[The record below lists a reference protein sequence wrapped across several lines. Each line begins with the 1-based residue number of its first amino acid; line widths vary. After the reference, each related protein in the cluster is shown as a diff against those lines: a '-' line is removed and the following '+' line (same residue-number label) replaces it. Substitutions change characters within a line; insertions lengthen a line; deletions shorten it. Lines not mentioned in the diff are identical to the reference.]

1 MFKVKWVGLAILFI
15 VFSTLFSQQTD
26 FKVTIKTEDGKTIN
40 LYKECHALVIGVSD
54 YLSGWPDLPFAES
67 SVDEIGNVF
76 SELGFTVAKVKNPTK
91 DQLINALES
100 LIYGPGQGAE
110 NCLVTYFTGHSHTRK
125 LAYGSEI
132 GCILP
137 RDTPNPDVDN
147 SGFMQKAIDM
157 NSIEAYARKVESK
170 HVIFIFD
177 CPLASEAFFLFPPL
191 PEAITSKT
199 ARPARQ
205 LITAGRGQDIIP
217 DRNMFKRQIIEA
229 FEGEA
234 DLNRDGYITGTE
246 LGKYLQ
252 ETIENYSRN
261 TQHPQYGKIRDPNL
275 DKGDIVFCLEK
286 MKMGETKE
294 IQFPVESKPPL
305 VQAEVFEL
313 VKKMG
318 SFGSGEGQLTFPRGI
333 AIDNLGSIHVVDTA
347 NNRIVKFT
355 SEGEFAKTW
364 GCYGTANG
372 EFNRPWGIA
381 ADNSGYVYVADT
393 ENYRIQKFTS
403 EGIFVSKWGS
413 YGTADGEFTYP
424 EKIAVDR
431 SGFIYVVDSRNDRI
445 QKFTSQGAFV
455 TKWGSR
461 GSANGEFLY
470 PEGIAADDSGYI
482 YVADSGN
489 DRIQKFTAKGEFV
502 AKWGLKGKGNGEF
515 NFPEGIA
522 TGGAEFVYVA
532 DTWNYRIQKFT
543 GQGVFAGKWGS
554 RGSND
559 GNFYQAGEVAVDQS
573 GYVYV
578 VDTSNHRIQKF
589 RPTLKTESLG
599 KEGTPQDI
607 VLSKEKIEEVKKE
620 KDLSLTDRG
629 IKAAQEAEDLGPVK
643 LDSQIRIPKAVK
655 KVPPK
660 YPEIARQARIQG
672 MVVLEVTIDTNG
684 IVQNA
689 VVSNSTNKIFNSS
702 AIEAVKK
709 WIFEPYII
717 GGQRRSATFSVIIKF
732 ELGKK

>member
-1 MFKVKWVGLAILFI
+1 MLFI
-15 VFSTLFSQQTD
+15 AFSTLLSQQRD
-26 FKVTIKTEDGKTIN
+26 FKFTARTEDGKTID
-40 LYKECHALVIGVSD
+40 LYKECHALIIGVSD
-54 YLSGWPDLPFAES
+54 YLYGWPDLPFAES
-67 SVDEIGNVF
+67 SVDEIGNMF
-76 SELGFTVAKVKNPTK
+76 FQLGFTVTKVKNPTK

-100 LIYGPGQGAE
+100 FIYGPGQDAE
-110 NCLVTYFTGHSHTRK
+110 NCLVTYFMGHSHTKK

-137 RDTPNPDVDN
+137 RDTPMPDLDKT
-147 SGFMQKAIDM
+147 GFMQKAIDM
-157 NSIEAYARKVESK
+157 NSVEAYARKIESK
-170 HVIFIFD
+170 HVLFLFD
-177 CPLASEAFFLFPPL
+177 CPLASEAFFLFTPL
-191 PEAITSKT
+191 PESITYQT
-199 ARPARQ
+199 AKPVRQ
-205 LITAGRGQDIIP
+205 LITAGKGQDMVT
-217 DRNMFKRQIIEA
+217 DKNMFKRQTIEA
-229 FEGEA
+229 LEGEA

-246 LGKYLQ
+246 LGKHLQ
-252 ETIENYSRN
+252 EKIENYSRN

-286 MKMGETKE
+286 MGVGETKE
-294 IQFPVESKPPL
+294 VQFPVESKPPL
-305 VQAEVFEL
+305 LQMEVFEL

-333 AIDNLGSIHVVDTA
+333 AIDNLGFIHVVDTA

-372 EFNRPWGIA
+372 EFNRPWGIT
-381 ADNSGYVYVADT
+381 ADNSGCIYVADT

-403 EGIFVSKWGS
+403 EGVFVSKWGS
-413 YGTADGEFTYP
+413 YGTADGEFKYP

-431 SGFIYVVDSRNDRI
+431 SGFVYVVDSRNDRI

-455 TKWGSR
+455 TKWGLR

-470 PEGIAADDSGYI
+470 PEGIAVDDSGYVYI
-482 YVADSGN
+482 ADSGN

-522 TGGAEFVYVA
+522 VDGKEAVYVA

-543 GQGVFAGKWGS
+543 AQGAFVGKWGS
-554 RGSND
+554 RGSSD
-559 GNFYQAGEVAVDQS
+559 GSFYQGGEVAVDKS
-573 GYVYV
+573 GNVYV

-589 RPTLKTESLG
+589 KATLKTESPDK
-599 KEGTPQDI
+599 KEVPKETA
-607 VLSKEKIEEVKKE
+607 LSKEKAEEVKRE
-620 KDLSLTDRG
+620 KDLSLIDRG
-629 IKAAQEAEDLGPVK
+629 IKPEQRAEDLGPVK
-643 LDSQIRIPKAVK
+643 VDSEVKIPRVVKRIN
-655 KVPPK
+655 PK

-672 MVVLEVTIDTNG
+672 VVVLEVTIDTNG
-684 IVQNA
+684 IVQN
-689 VVSNSTNKIFNSS
+689 VVVISSTNKILNPS
-702 AIEAVKK
+702 AVKAVQE
-709 WIFEPYII
+709 WVFEPYLI
-717 GGQRRSATFSVIIKF
+717 GGKPRSATFAVIIKF